1 MVAPDNPY
9 AYALSDP
16 IDFKDIT
23 GLITLQARLM
33 AAIAT
38 GNAAALRD
46 LIATESLSESQEALA
61 ESTLVRLSQTA
72 QQIIAQ
78 ECKGSVNREF
88 PSELLETTL
97 EDIYPLKSQ
106 GDDAA
111 IKALK
116 LLNDGRFKK

>member
-1 MVAPDNPY
+1 
-9 AYALSDP
+9 
-16 IDFKDIT
+16 
-23 GLITLQARLM
+23 M